1 MSTATS
7 AKWAPEEGGVL
18 AALLA
23 SDTFVPRVPN
33 SLDETGLSSLMLEGL
48 ICKYIAMVGA
58 ASGHSVS
65 RYLGLSL
72 GVLQTTFDGLRTRQV
87 LVHIGSAPLS
97 DYIYRLTEQGR
108 IYAQSLQQSCA
119 YVGPAPV
126 PLADYVL
133 SCEAQSIR
141 GEVPKRRDLERAFAD
156 ISVPSGM
163 LDALGPAINSGAG
176 LFLYGAP
183 GNGKST
189 LARCLTACFG
199 QHIWIPQAIVEDGQ
213 IIRLFD
219 PAYHEAVSAEIGSDK
234 ISHDRRWI
242 RIRRPTVIVGGE
254 MTMESL
260 EIRHDPQFHVSEAPL
275 QLKSNCGCLLV
286 DDFGRQRIEPDE
298 LLNRWI
304 IPLECRHDFLTLAN
318 GKRIKVP
325 FEQLIIFSTN
335 LEPSELADEAF
346 LRRIPYKVHVEDPP
360 EDEFHRLFTHYGAE
374 LGVEYRREAVDH
386 LLATHYR
393 AAGRSMR
400 RCHPRDLLNQLRNY
414 CAYREVP
421 LEMTSEYFDLAVRS
435 YFTAVEAR
443 NPAAPART

>member
-1 MSTATS
+1 M
-7 AKWAPEEGGVL
+7 
-18 AALLA
+18 
-23 SDTFVPRVPN
+23 PRQ
-33 SLDETGLSSLMLEGL
+33 
-48 ICKYIAMVGA
+48 
-58 ASGHSVS
+58 
-65 RYLGLSL
+65 LGLSL
-72 GVLQTTFDGLRTRQV
+72 GVLQSVFDALRTRQV

-97 DYIYRLTEQGR
+97 DYLYRLTEQGR
-108 IYAQSLQQSCA
+108 AYAHTLQQACS

-141 GEVPKRRDLERAFAD
+141 GEVPKRRDLERAFSNV
-156 ISVPSGM
+156 SVPAGM
-163 LDALGPAINSGAG
+163 LDAMGPAINSGAG
-176 LFLYGAP
+176 LFLYGSP

-189 LARCLTACFG
+189 LARCMTSCFG
-199 QHIWIPQAIVEDGQ
+199 QNIWIPHCIVEDGQ

-219 PAYHEAVSAEIGSDK
+219 PAYHDSVSAQAGSDK
-234 ISHDRRWI
+234 TVISHDRRWV

-286 DDFGRQRIEPDE
+286 DDFGRQRIEPHE

-304 IPLECRHDFLTLAN
+304 IPLENRHDFLTLAN
-318 GKRIKVP
+318 GKRIRVP

-346 LRRIPYKVHVEDPP
+346 LRRIPYKIHVEDPL
-360 EDEFHRLFTHYGAE
+360 EDEFHRLFTHYAAE
-374 LGVEYRREAVDH
+374 NNIEYRREAVEH
-386 LLATHYR
+386 LLQTHYR
-393 AAGRSMR
+393 GAGRSLR
-400 RCHPRDLLNQLRNY
+400 RCHPRDLLSQLRNY

-421 LEMTSEYFDLAVRS
+421 LEMTNDYFDLAVRS

-443 NPAAPART
+443 K